1 MNLRLI
7 GIGAAGNKASI
18 EAIEQGV
25 LDKSRVK
32 LLNSTM
38 QDIPA
43 DYMEIAECFAGTD
56 STGGCGKEP
65 EIAED
70 LMMDALR
77 DGRIRIDNFFDQNDQ
92 MCVIVT
98 STEGASGNGGT
109 ITLARYISEV
119 LGIHV
124 SIFAFVGFKDD
135 ARGIN
140 NTVRFFNNLS
150 PDYTI
155 QAISNLAFF
164 TGSKTKAEKLANE
177 DFAKKLRVLC
187 FKDLVSSKQNID
199 ETDQLKLSTTPGFMV
214 IEQASLERLKSKDAF
229 NEICENMINN
239 SSSLEFEGKA
249 IRIGVIINGSEKT
262 LGNIDDSFKVIK
274 DKFGDGYE
282 FYHHI
287 QSEKKPETV
296 SVIAAGLKLPKEE
309 VLKLVDEYNSKVK
322 DIDTEDSFF
331 ADLSV
336 RSKGMQ
342 NTVNRRFSLGS
353 TKKKVKSVS
362 KEEKMAFLRKSMTGI
377 MEERKP
383 QIYNVE
389 KEKKYEEKDEKKSN
403 FFNTQKKAEDNDEP
417 AIKKY

>member
-1 MNLRLI
+1 MNLKLI

-18 EAIEQGV
+18 EAIEEGV
-25 LDKSRVK
+25 IDKSRVK

-43 DYMEIAECFAGTD
+43 NYMEIAECFAGAD

-77 DGRIRIDNFFDQNDQ
+77 EGRIHIDNFFDQNDQ

-124 SIFAFVGFKDD
+124 SVFAFTGFKDD

-140 NTVRFFNNLS
+140 NTVSFFNNLS
-150 PDYTI
+150 PDYSI
-155 QAISNLAFF
+155 QAISNLSFF
-164 TGSKTKAEKLANE
+164 SGSKTKAEKAANE
-177 DFAKKLRVLC
+177 DFAKKLKILC
-187 FKDLVSSKQNID
+187 FKDLVSSIQNID
-199 ETDQLKLSTTPGFMV
+199 ETDQLKLATTPGFMV

-229 NEICENMINN
+229 NELCENMINN
-239 SSSLEFEGKA
+239 TSSLEFEGKA
-249 IRIGVIINGSEKT
+249 IRIGVIINATEKT

-274 DKFGDGYE
+274 EKFGDGYE

-287 QSEKKPETV
+287 QSEANDETI
-296 SVIAAGLKLPKEE
+296 SVIAAGLKLPREE
-309 VLKLVDEYNSKVK
+309 VLKLVDEYNSKVS

-331 ADLSV
+331 ADLSA
-336 RSKGMQ
+336 RSKNMKSS
-342 NTVNRRFSLGS
+342 VNRKFSLGS
-353 TKKKVKSVS
+353 TKKKVKSIS
-362 KEEKMAFLRKSMTGI
+362 KEEKLAFLKKKFEGN
-377 MEERKP
+377 KP

-389 KEKKYEEKDEKKSN
+389 KEKKYEDDKKSN
-403 FFNTQKKAEDNDEP
+403 FFNTKSTESSQDIKEDEP
-417 AIKKY
+417 TIKKF

>member
-1 MNLRLI
+1 MNLKLI

-18 EAIEQGV
+18 EAIEEGV
-25 LDKSRVK
+25 IDKSRVK

-43 DYMEIAECFAGTD
+43 NYMEIAECFAGAD

-77 DGRIRIDNFFDQNDQ
+77 EGRIHIDNFFDQNDQ

-124 SIFAFVGFKDD
+124 SVFAFTGFKDD

-140 NTVRFFNNLS
+140 NTVSFFNNLS
-150 PDYTI
+150 PDYSI
-155 QAISNLAFF
+155 QAISNLSFF
-164 TGSKTKAEKLANE
+164 SGSKTKAEKAANE
-177 DFAKKLRVLC
+177 DFAKKLKILC
-187 FKDLVSSKQNID
+187 FKDLVSSIQNID
-199 ETDQLKLSTTPGFMV
+199 ETDQLKLATTPGFMV

-229 NEICENMINN
+229 NELCENMINN
-239 SSSLEFEGKA
+239 TSSLEFEGKA
-249 IRIGVIINGSEKT
+249 IRIGVIINATEKT

-274 DKFGDGYE
+274 EKFGDGYE

-287 QSEKKPETV
+287 QSEANDETI
-296 SVIAAGLKLPKEE
+296 SVIAAGLKLPREE
-309 VLKLVDEYNSKVK
+309 VLKLVDEYNSKVS

-331 ADLSV
+331 ADLSA
-336 RSKGMQ
+336 RSKNMKS
-342 NTVNRRFSLGS
+342 NVNRKFSLGS

-362 KEEKMAFLRKSMTGI
+362 KEEKLAFLKKKFEGN
-377 MEERKP
+377 KP

-389 KEKKYEEKDEKKSN
+389 KEKKYEDDKKSN
-403 FFNTQKKAEDNDEP
+403 FFNTKSTEASQETKEDEP
-417 AIKKY
+417 TIKKF

>member
-1 MNLRLI
+1 MNLKLI

-18 EAIEQGV
+18 EAIEEGV
-25 LDKSRVK
+25 IDKSRVK

-38 QDIPA
+38 QDIPSGYL
-43 DYMEIAECFAGTD
+43 DISECFAGVD

-65 EIAED
+65 EIAEE

-77 DGRIRIDNFFDQNDQ
+77 DGRIHIDNFFDQNDQ

-119 LGIHV
+119 LGLHV
-124 SIFAFVGFKDD
+124 SIFAFTGFKDD
-135 ARGIN
+135 ARGLN
-140 NTVRFFNNLS
+140 NTVSFFNNLL
-150 PDYTI
+150 PDYSI

-164 TGSKTKAEKLANE
+164 SGSKTKAEKNANE

-187 FKDLVSSKQNID
+187 FKDLVSSVQNID
-199 ETDQLKLSTTPGFMV
+199 ETDQLKLATTPGFMV

-229 NEICENMINN
+229 NDLCENMINN
-239 SSSLEFEGKA
+239 TSSLDYEGKA
-249 IRIGVIINGSEKT
+249 IRIGVIINGTDKT

-287 QSEKKPETV
+287 QSENKDETI
-296 SVIAAGLKLPKEE
+296 SVIAAGLKLPKDE
-309 VLKLVDEYNSKVK
+309 VLKLVDEYNSKVE

-336 RSKGMQ
+336 RTKNMK
-342 NTVNRRFSLGS
+342 NNVNRKFSLGS
-353 TKKKVKSVS
+353 TKKKTKSIS
-362 KEEKMAFLRKSMTGI
+362 KEEKLAFLRKKTEVGS
-377 MEERKP
+377 KP

-389 KEKKYEEKDEKKSN
+389 KEKKYEDEKHSN
-403 FFNTQKKAEDNDEP
+403 FFNTNKNEEDEP
-417 AIKKY
+417 SIKKF

>member
-1 MNLRLI
+1 MNLKVI

-18 EAIEQGV
+18 EAIEEGV
-25 LDKSRVK
+25 IDKSRVK

-43 DYMEIAECFAGTD
+43 NYMEIAECFAGAD

-77 DGRIRIDNFFDQNDQ
+77 EGRIHIDNFFDQNDQ

-124 SIFAFVGFKDD
+124 SVFAFTGFKDD

-140 NTVRFFNNLS
+140 NTVSFFNNLS
-150 PDYTI
+150 PDYSI
-155 QAISNLAFF
+155 QAISNLSFF
-164 TGSKTKAEKLANE
+164 SGSKTKAEKAANE
-177 DFAKKLRVLC
+177 DFAKKLKILC
-187 FKDLVSSKQNID
+187 FKDLVSSIQNID
-199 ETDQLKLSTTPGFMV
+199 ETDQLKLATTPGFMV

-229 NEICENMINN
+229 NELCENMINN
-239 SSSLEFEGKA
+239 TSSLEFEGKA
-249 IRIGVIINGSEKT
+249 IRIGVIINATEKT

-274 DKFGDGYE
+274 EKFGDGYE

-287 QSEKKPETV
+287 QSEANDETI
-296 SVIAAGLKLPKEE
+296 SVIAAGLKLPREE
-309 VLKLVDEYNSKVK
+309 VLKLVDEYNSKVS

-331 ADLSV
+331 ADLSA
-336 RSKGMQ
+336 RSKNMKSS
-342 NTVNRRFSLGS
+342 VNRKFSLGS
-353 TKKKVKSVS
+353 TKKKVKSIS
-362 KEEKMAFLRKSMTGI
+362 KEEKLAFLKKKFEGN
-377 MEERKP
+377 KP

-389 KEKKYEEKDEKKSN
+389 KEKKYEDDKKSN
-403 FFNTQKKAEDNDEP
+403 FFNTKSTESSQDIKEDEP
-417 AIKKY
+417 TIKKF

>member
-1 MNLRLI
+1 MNLKLI

-18 EAIEQGV
+18 EAIEEGV
-25 LDKSRVK
+25 IDKSRVK

-38 QDIPA
+38 QDIPSGYL
-43 DYMEIAECFAGTD
+43 DISECFAGAD

-65 EIAED
+65 EIAEE

-77 DGRIRIDNFFDQNDQ
+77 DGRIHIDNFFDQNDQ

-119 LGIHV
+119 LGLHV
-124 SIFAFVGFKDD
+124 SIFAFTGFKDD
-135 ARGIN
+135 ARGLN
-140 NTVRFFNNLS
+140 NTVSFFNNLL
-150 PDYTI
+150 PDYSI

-164 TGSKTKAEKLANE
+164 SGSKTKAEKNANE

-187 FKDLVSSKQNID
+187 FKDLVSSVQNID
-199 ETDQLKLSTTPGFMV
+199 ETDQLKLATTPGFMV

-229 NEICENMINN
+229 NDLCENMINN
-239 SSSLEFEGKA
+239 TSSLDYEGKA
-249 IRIGVIINGSEKT
+249 IRIGVIINGTDKT

-287 QSEKKPETV
+287 QSENKDETI
-296 SVIAAGLKLPKEE
+296 SVIAAGLKLPKDE
-309 VLKLVDEYNSKVK
+309 VLKLVDEYNSKVE

-336 RSKGMQ
+336 RSKNMK
-342 NTVNRRFSLGS
+342 NNVNRKFSLGS
-353 TKKKVKSVS
+353 TKKKTKSIS
-362 KEEKMAFLRKSMTGI
+362 KEEKLAFLRKKTEVGG
-377 MEERKP
+377 KP

-389 KEKKYEEKDEKKSN
+389 KEKKYEDEKHSN
-403 FFNTQKKAEDNDEP
+403 FFNTNKNEEDEP
-417 AIKKY
+417 SIKKF

>member
-1 MNLRLI
+1 MNLKLI

-18 EAIEQGV
+18 EAIEEGV
-25 LDKSRVK
+25 IDKSRVK

-38 QDIPA
+38 QDIPSGYL
-43 DYMEIAECFAGTD
+43 DISECFAGVD

-65 EIAED
+65 EIAEE

-77 DGRIRIDNFFDQNDQ
+77 DGRIHIDNFFDQNDQ
-92 MCVIVT
+92 MCVIAT

-119 LGIHV
+119 LGLHV
-124 SIFAFVGFKDD
+124 SIFAFTGFKDD
-135 ARGIN
+135 ARGLN
-140 NTVRFFNNLS
+140 NTVSFFNNLL
-150 PDYTI
+150 PDYSI

-164 TGSKTKAEKLANE
+164 SGSKTKAEKNANE

-187 FKDLVSSKQNID
+187 FKDLVSSVQNID
-199 ETDQLKLSTTPGFMV
+199 ETDQIKLATTPGFMV

-229 NEICENMINN
+229 NDLCENMINN
-239 SSSLEFEGKA
+239 TSSLDYEGKA
-249 IRIGVIINGSEKT
+249 IRIGVIINGTDKT

-287 QSEKKPETV
+287 QSENKDETI
-296 SVIAAGLKLPKEE
+296 SVIAAGLKLPKDE
-309 VLKLVDEYNSKVK
+309 VLKLVDEYNSKVE

-336 RSKGMQ
+336 RTKNMK
-342 NTVNRRFSLGS
+342 NNVNRKFSLGS
-353 TKKKVKSVS
+353 TKKKTKSIS
-362 KEEKMAFLRKSMTGI
+362 KEEKLAFLRKKTEVGG
-377 MEERKP
+377 KP

-389 KEKKYEEKDEKKSN
+389 KEKKYEDEKHSN
-403 FFNTQKKAEDNDEP
+403 FFNTNKNEEDEP
-417 AIKKY
+417 SIKKF

>member
-1 MNLRLI
+1 MNLKLI

-18 EAIEQGV
+18 EAIEEGV
-25 LDKSRVK
+25 IDKSRVK

-43 DYMEIAECFAGTD
+43 NYMEIAECFAGAD

-77 DGRIRIDNFFDQNDQ
+77 EGRIHIDNFFDQNDQ

-124 SIFAFVGFKDD
+124 SIFAFTGFKDD

-140 NTVRFFNNLS
+140 NTVSFFNNLS
-150 PDYTI
+150 PDYSI
-155 QAISNLAFF
+155 QAISNLSFF
-164 TGSKTKAEKLANE
+164 SGSKTKAEKAANE
-177 DFAKKLRVLC
+177 DFAKKLKILC
-187 FKDLVSSKQNID
+187 FKDLVSSIQNID
-199 ETDQLKLSTTPGFMV
+199 ETDQLKLATTPGFMV

-229 NEICENMINN
+229 NELCENMINN
-239 SSSLEFEGKA
+239 TSSLEFEGKA
-249 IRIGVIINGSEKT
+249 IRIGVIINATEKT

-274 DKFGDGYE
+274 EKFGDGYE

-287 QSEKKPETV
+287 QSEANDETI
-296 SVIAAGLKLPKEE
+296 SVIAAGLKLPREE
-309 VLKLVDEYNSKVK
+309 VLKLVDEYNSKVS

-331 ADLSV
+331 ADLSA
-336 RSKGMQ
+336 RSKNMKSS
-342 NTVNRRFSLGS
+342 VNRKFSLGS
-353 TKKKVKSVS
+353 TKKKVKSIS
-362 KEEKMAFLRKSMTGI
+362 KEEKLAFLKKKFEGN
-377 MEERKP
+377 KP

-389 KEKKYEEKDEKKSN
+389 KEKKYEDDKKSN
-403 FFNTQKKAEDNDEP
+403 FFNTKSTESSQDIKEDEP
-417 AIKKY
+417 TIKKF

>member
-1 MNLRLI
+1 MNLKLI

-18 EAIEQGV
+18 EAIEEGV
-25 LDKSRVK
+25 IDKSRVK

-43 DYMEIAECFAGTD
+43 NYMEIAECFAGAD

-65 EIAED
+65 EIAEE

-77 DGRIRIDNFFDQNDQ
+77 EGRIHIDNFFDQNDQ

-124 SIFAFVGFKDD
+124 SVFAFTGFKDD

-140 NTVRFFNNLS
+140 NTVSFFNNLS
-150 PDYTI
+150 PDYSI
-155 QAISNLAFF
+155 QAISNLSFF
-164 TGSKTKAEKLANE
+164 SGSKTKAEKAANE
-177 DFAKKLRVLC
+177 DFAKKLKILC
-187 FKDLVSSKQNID
+187 FKDLVSSIQNID
-199 ETDQLKLSTTPGFMV
+199 ETDQLKLATTPGFMV

-229 NEICENMINN
+229 NELCENMINN
-239 SSSLEFEGKA
+239 TSSLEFEGKA
-249 IRIGVIINGSEKT
+249 IRIGVIINATEKT

-274 DKFGDGYE
+274 EKFGDGYE

-287 QSEKKPETV
+287 QSEANDETI
-296 SVIAAGLKLPKEE
+296 SVIAAGLKLPREE
-309 VLKLVDEYNSKVK
+309 VLKLVDEYNSKVS

-331 ADLSV
+331 ADLSA
-336 RSKGMQ
+336 RSKNMKS
-342 NTVNRRFSLGS
+342 NVNRKFSLGS
-353 TKKKVKSVS
+353 TKKKVKSIS
-362 KEEKMAFLRKSMTGI
+362 KEEKLAFLKKKFEGN
-377 MEERKP
+377 KP

-389 KEKKYEEKDEKKSN
+389 KEKKYEDDKKSN
-403 FFNTQKKAEDNDEP
+403 FFNTKSTETSQDIKEDEP
-417 AIKKY
+417 TIKKF

>member
-1 MNLRLI
+1 MNLKVI

-18 EAIEQGV
+18 EAIEEGV
-25 LDKSRVK
+25 IDKSRVK

-43 DYMEIAECFAGTD
+43 NYMEIAECFAGAD

-77 DGRIRIDNFFDQNDQ
+77 EGRIHIDNFFDQNDQ

-124 SIFAFVGFKDD
+124 SIFAFTGFKDD

-140 NTVRFFNNLS
+140 NTVSFFNNLS
-150 PDYTI
+150 PDYSI
-155 QAISNLAFF
+155 QAISNLSFF
-164 TGSKTKAEKLANE
+164 SGSKTKAEKAANE
-177 DFAKKLRVLC
+177 DFAKKLKILC
-187 FKDLVSSKQNID
+187 FKDLVSSIQNID
-199 ETDQLKLSTTPGFMV
+199 ETDQLKLATTPGFMV

-229 NEICENMINN
+229 NELCENMINN
-239 SSSLEFEGKA
+239 TSSLEFEGKA
-249 IRIGVIINGSEKT
+249 IRIGVIINATEKT

-274 DKFGDGYE
+274 EKFGDGYE

-287 QSEKKPETV
+287 QSEANDETI
-296 SVIAAGLKLPKEE
+296 SVIAAGLKLPREE
-309 VLKLVDEYNSKVK
+309 VLKLVDEYNSKVS

-331 ADLSV
+331 ADLSA
-336 RSKGMQ
+336 RSKNMKSS
-342 NTVNRRFSLGS
+342 VNRKFSLGS
-353 TKKKVKSVS
+353 TKKKVKSIS
-362 KEEKMAFLRKSMTGI
+362 KEEKLAFLKKKFEGN
-377 MEERKP
+377 KP

-389 KEKKYEEKDEKKSN
+389 KEKKYEDDKKSN
-403 FFNTQKKAEDNDEP
+403 FFNTKSTESSQDIKEDEP
-417 AIKKY
+417 TIKKF

>member
-1 MNLRLI
+1 MNLKLV

-18 EAIEQGV
+18 EAIEEGV
-25 LDKSRVK
+25 IDKSRVK

-43 DYMEIAECFAGTD
+43 NYMEIAECFAGAD

-77 DGRIRIDNFFDQNDQ
+77 EGRIHIDNFFDQNDQ

-124 SIFAFVGFKDD
+124 SIFAFTGFKDD

-140 NTVRFFNNLS
+140 NTVSFFNNLS
-150 PDYTI
+150 PDYSI
-155 QAISNLAFF
+155 QAISNLSFF
-164 TGSKTKAEKLANE
+164 SGSKTKAEKAANE
-177 DFAKKLRVLC
+177 DFAKKLKILC
-187 FKDLVSSKQNID
+187 FKDLVSSIQNID
-199 ETDQLKLSTTPGFMV
+199 ETDQLKLATTPGFMV

-229 NEICENMINN
+229 NELCENMINN
-239 SSSLEFEGKA
+239 TSSLEFEGKA
-249 IRIGVIINGSEKT
+249 IRIGVIINATEKT

-274 DKFGDGYE
+274 EKFGDGYE

-287 QSEKKPETV
+287 QSEANDETI
-296 SVIAAGLKLPKEE
+296 SVIAAGLKLPREE
-309 VLKLVDEYNSKVK
+309 VLKLVDEYNSKVS

-331 ADLSV
+331 ADLSA
-336 RSKGMQ
+336 RSKNMKSS
-342 NTVNRRFSLGS
+342 VNRKFSLGS
-353 TKKKVKSVS
+353 KKKVKSIS
-362 KEEKMAFLRKSMTGI
+362 KEEKLAFLKKKFEGN
-377 MEERKP
+377 KP

-389 KEKKYEEKDEKKSN
+389 KEKKYEDDKKSN
-403 FFNTQKKAEDNDEP
+403 FFNTKSTESSQDIKEDEP
-417 AIKKY
+417 TIKKF

>member
-1 MNLRLI
+1 MNLKLI

-18 EAIEQGV
+18 EAIEEGV
-25 LDKSRVK
+25 IDKSRVK

-38 QDIPA
+38 QDIPSGYL
-43 DYMEIAECFAGTD
+43 DISECFAGVD

-65 EIAED
+65 EIAEE

-77 DGRIRIDNFFDQNDQ
+77 DGRIHIDNFFDQNDQ

-119 LGIHV
+119 LGLHV
-124 SIFAFVGFKDD
+124 SIFAFTGFKDD
-135 ARGIN
+135 ARGLN
-140 NTVRFFNNLS
+140 NTVSFFNNLL
-150 PDYTI
+150 PDYSI

-164 TGSKTKAEKLANE
+164 SGSKTKAEKNANE

-187 FKDLVSSKQNID
+187 FKDLVSSVQNID
-199 ETDQLKLSTTPGFMV
+199 ETDQLKLATTPGFMV

-229 NEICENMINN
+229 NDLCENMINN
-239 SSSLEFEGKA
+239 TSSLDYEGKA
-249 IRIGVIINGSEKT
+249 IRIGVIINGTDKT

-287 QSEKKPETV
+287 QSENKDETI
-296 SVIAAGLKLPKEE
+296 SVIAAGLKLPKDE
-309 VLKLVDEYNSKVK
+309 VLKLVDEYNSKVE

-336 RSKGMQ
+336 RTKNMK
-342 NTVNRRFSLGS
+342 NNVNRKFSLGS
-353 TKKKVKSVS
+353 TKKKTKSIS
-362 KEEKMAFLRKSMTGI
+362 KEEKLAFLRKKTEVGG
-377 MEERKP
+377 KP

-389 KEKKYEEKDEKKSN
+389 KEKKYEDEKHSN
-403 FFNTQKKAEDNDEP
+403 FFNTNKNEEDEP
-417 AIKKY
+417 SIKKF